1 MNINKIRLQKTLS
14 RRKTLFTEVKQEF
27 KRYQDNINK
36 LFSIEEY
43 ISKDK
48 CSSFLFGKEKIK
60 QKCYICSICDKK
72 GQNYICDY
80 CYKTCHEKCRNNLK
94 ETPESLMERE
104 YLDIKKF
111 YCFCGV
117 NLKHTFDKIENTRK
131 MQCTMMQ
138 LDQILDIVPY
148 HCISHNQIVCCI
160 CAVVCHEKCKKNKIE
175 IVDNELGCECDSDFH
190 SNFNEFA
197 LSFPLDKYK
206 KYANIDIWPIQV
218 LNILFSTKSTFTKMA
233 LFFKRCLNNEIDFNN
248 IGSNVALI
256 NKFEILLEVFSDSFN
271 RKFKSYYY
279 VEEISEMFPFEKLF
293 LLIKQFDVVNGQ
305 TAIIKFRLLFI
316 LLFIHLRRD
325 FNSIK
330 SFTSNDF
337 YCNTVL
343 ERLIFKKVLKS
354 DIIFTYE
361 INDKYKLNEDDSE
374 IKKFVLLSLCNLI
387 RKGMNYVSV
396 EENQDEFEIGLKLI
410 TFMLKRM
417 IFNKNDIILLIDSI
431 YDFHEY
437 FYNYIMSEANN
448 IYLLIDVFN
457 TIVEI
462 CFIISVY
469 YNDLIIE
476 EYLKSK
482 KVHKIG
488 KFLHSKTEHSN
499 KLLAILLKN
508 CDLFSRHFDIL
519 IKPNLDIKGKEE
531 IQREKTLRNHKLEM
545 QNKNLNRKKGV
556 NTKIP
561 ENGGLF
567 TEKIINLF
575 VENLS
580 LFSLA
585 DNFYQKQINSI
596 TNEDI
601 NEYYF
606 FCEKIEKEDL
616 YEIMNIEPGIHHSN
630 ILYNL
635 KVVIDEIYS
644 DLFTT
649 SYTKQKEEFE
659 TKIKTSLLNACDEI
673 GNNIEKFKNKSIYK
687 NSIIEFEK
695 KEKKRKKNKNIC
707 ILDDAEK
714 LKRKIL
720 KEISF
725 SINFSKDTFLLIKE
739 GRELLV
745 DNLIISQIDEI
756 LFKGLFFL
764 SNIHYPNLI
773 SSETIKLFFQFL
785 SLFLL
790 TERGIKYI
798 ITGKSLQVIQRLINR
813 FRYDENNKNVN
824 EEKNR
829 TKDFNINSIKEVIH
843 FLNYLTELIKI
854 YDIKAI
860 KGHKAIMKYRKSLIT
875 HLKYFSK
882 DANTEKKE
890 FEFKKQLKE
899 SLEIFNNLFSFY
911 SYNDFENIKTD
922 VIDLF
927 KNSHFKFLNLELFQN
942 LFDKSIYDNEE
953 INIKI
958 RNCEIEYY
966 FQFFELVTKN
976 SFYIYNNDEY
986 GKKLIDSI
994 LEFIDIEA
1002 LEKIL
1007 FDSSDIITYEQKTIL
1022 LKFVRTYYFI
1032 DYLDQINYLKKADH
1046 LSKKDYKYMIKNNL
1060 IKDKQIVQYLNIDD
1074 HDNKKKNKSKNSIG
1088 NVSSNKRKKKEESK
1102 KYIKKYEYIK
1112 DVIILLNI
1120 YGEEIDKFPYS
1131 INNETNIN
1139 IKNYIKELIFAV
1151 HEISN
1156 FIYYNKSIANLILP
1170 YYYKLSVKFLNRKDI
1185 FIKILVDISNNKQKI
1200 NPNEYEYLILNENKN
1215 NDYKF
1220 IAKHKFIIFDKIE
1233 LFNRIIKNIY
1243 DIYIKTKINEE
1254 YSLKRYLEIYDVFNE
1269 ANFPPFS
1276 LLEVKDYEYFYEGQD
1291 DFKENGNDEENPQ
1304 INNIIK
1310 RQYIIN
1316 KNYLEDF
1323 RNISTTSFLGVLT
1336 GDVTDK
1342 KFDFGLYFTELFES
1356 FINSSESG
1364 NLKLFRTLLCILNK
1378 MLFYDC
1384 FHVQSLF
1391 KEMIIDKHFFNN
1403 LNRELNY
1410 YIVQYIDSSKKYELC
1425 SICAEITDITKL
1437 TIQFLQLLG
1446 EGFNTDFHEN
1456 ILKELSERR
1465 RLLKK
1470 RTLLKKGTF
1479 FLKDMHKGEEDEYS
1493 DDKSITINDDL
1504 IEKSIKFTVRQ
1515 ELNKIKKIPLI
1526 EPEYSIYE
1534 SLINNLKIIFNLME
1548 LNSMVEVELAFDKL
1562 CILSSNIIDFLI
1574 EYIDTTQSLVNIIDS
1589 NIINLF
1595 FSKEKKRG
1603 KKDGDISQKGI
1614 YKILSMKIK
1623 GNDNENNE
1631 AENGS
1636 QNESKSIYNKYKLR
1650 KIMLAYIKIKYY
1662 QLIRAYLQLG
1672 KKNEFIELLLEHK
1685 IGPIQLFE
1693 QVLYY
1698 MSELINNLINKDY
1711 KKYYK
1716 LLNVHSV
1723 NSYRHKLK
1731 RFYMYE
1737 EDFRTSI
1744 EISLIFQICTIIMIL
1759 EDIYGITVLK
1769 EHYESELINSIIK
1782 SKNHKKIKNISLEN
1796 IFSEEKFDEEEG
1808 EEEEEEEE
1816 EEESEESHNNYSLIN
1831 NNKNE
1836 NNEYNNNIVIK
1847 KNKER
1852 EEKKE
1857 NNNIVTYNNFNITN
1871 NMTNNISNTLA
1882 PLKSKYLQS
1891 NINENIINLNSI
1903 KKNDKINDILT
1914 LKDNPHNNN
1923 NKKEEIKKKSL
1934 YYNIYKFY
1942 KKFILSKI
1950 KEEDLKKL
1958 SQKKR
1963 KLDENLLNINSK
1975 FSISVYKFIFSL
1987 IQKIGVK
1994 SEIDFFSNKIKKRIN
2009 YKRLYLSKVSKEVS
2023 EKIINFKNID
2033 FFLSNRNV
2041 NQDDESN
2048 EYKPKHI
2055 NSNDDVKLL
2064 DEESEENK
2072 ITFFIK
2078 PYLSFHLSERT
2089 KDYFINNVD
2098 RSSAKG
2104 KYKSLVLFSDYCLF
2118 EMMYNMKYINISK
2131 FLKKLSNISFYLI
2144 QVINYILII
2153 AENILLIHHYY
2164 RPYSLD
2170 YEEYNKTEK
2179 KNLNKIY
2186 KDIVIIIV
2194 IKLII
2199 CIFSFIVWTYFKFI
2213 LEFQRNIIFLEEK
2226 NFIFKEAGK
2235 AMQNINNPIIVKYFK
2250 GSGSL
2255 FKTMELINK
2264 NLGFFRK
2271 VKILV
2276 FDTIL
2281 FNTDINIF
2289 IFSFLLNIFYLIF
2302 NHPLILSIEIL
2313 FIVGIFPILLNI
2325 LKSFY
2330 DKFYSLFI
2338 CLILTFLIIYVYNWL
2353 VMFYM
2358 RDTINF
2364 ENIIEYQSG
2373 QYITEHFCHSSIQC
2387 LLIMINYGTRC
2398 YAGISEILPMLS
2410 TKNNINMY
2418 LGRFIYD
2425 LTFFIIVTMIMGNV
2439 TLGLIVDNFGELR
2452 DEAYNYENDKNNI
2465 CFICQLSR
2473 DGCLLKNID
2482 FDEHIK
2488 KEHNLWN
2495 YVYFL
2500 IYLHLYNPNDFS
2512 RIEGLVWDKLPEKK
2526 YTWFPIDN
2534 SAGEDEDNSV

>member
-27 KRYQDNINK
+27 KKYQDNINK

-43 ISKDK
+43 LSNDK

-80 CYKTCHEKCRNNLK
+80 CYNTCHKKCRNNLK
-94 ETPESLMERE
+94 ETPESLMEKE
-104 YLDIKKF
+104 YLNIKKF

-117 NLKHTFDKIENTRK
+117 NLKHAFDKIENEKK
-131 MQCTMMQ
+131 MSCTMMQ
-138 LDQILDIVPY
+138 LDQILEILPY

-160 CAVVCHEKCKKNKIE
+160 CAVVCHQKCKIEKIE

-190 SNFNEFA
+190 SNFNELA
-197 LSFPLDKYK
+197 LSFPLDQYK
-206 KYANIDIWPIQV
+206 SKANIDIWPIQI

-248 IGSNVALI
+248 IGNNIALI
-256 NKFEILLEVFSDSFN
+256 NKFEILLELFSDAFN

-279 VEEISEMFPFEKLF
+279 VEEISDMFPFEQLF
-293 LLIKQFDVVNGQ
+293 LLIKQFEVVNRQ

-337 YCNTVL
+337 FCNTVL

-361 INDKYKLNEDDSE
+361 INDKYKLNEDNSE

-396 EENQDEFEIGLKLI
+396 EENQDEFLIGLKLI
-410 TFMLKRM
+410 AFMIKRM

-437 FYNYIMSEANN
+437 FYNYIMSGTNN
-448 IYLLIDVFN
+448 IYSLIDIFN
-457 TIVEI
+457 TIIEI

-482 KVHKIG
+482 RIHKIG
-488 KFLHSKTEHSN
+488 KFLHSKSEHSN
-499 KLLAILLKN
+499 KLLTILLKN
-508 CDLFSRHFDIL
+508 CDLFSKHFDL
-519 IKPNLDIKGKEE
+519 LRKPNIDLRNKEE
-531 IQREKTLRNHKLEM
+531 LERETLRKHKLEM
-545 QNKNLNRKKGV
+545 QNKNLNRTKGIL
-556 NTKIP
+556 TKIP

-567 TEKIINLF
+567 TDKIINLF
-575 VENLS
+575 IENLS

-585 DNFYQKQINSI
+585 DNFYQKQLNSI
-596 TNEDI
+596 TIEDI
-601 NEYYF
+601 NGYYI
-606 FCEKIEKEDL
+606 FCEKIENEDL

-635 KVVIDEIYS
+635 KVVIDEIYY

-649 SYTKQKEEFE
+649 SYTKQKEEIE
-659 TKIKTSLLNACDEI
+659 MKLKTSLLNASDEI
-673 GNNIEKFKNKSIYK
+673 GNNIEKFKNKPFFK
-687 NSIIEFEK
+687 NSLIEFEK
-695 KEKKRKKNKNIC
+695 KEKKRKKSKNTY
-707 ILDDAEK
+707 ILDEAER

-720 KEISF
+720 KEISS
-725 SINFSKDTFLLIKE
+725 SINFSKDIFLLIDE

-764 SNIHYPNLI
+764 SDIHFPNII
-773 SSETIKLFFQFL
+773 SSEIIKLFFQFL

-790 TERGIKYI
+790 TKRGIRYI
-798 ITGKSLQVIQRLINR
+798 ITGKNLQVIQRLINR
-813 FRYDENNKNVN
+813 FRYDENNKNFN
-824 EEKNR
+824 EKKNR

-843 FLNYLTELIKI
+843 FLNCLTELIKI
-854 YDIKAI
+854 YHIKTI
-860 KGHKAIMKYRKSLIT
+860 KGHKVLMKYRKSLIT

-882 DANTEKKE
+882 DANAEERE

-911 SYNDFENIKTD
+911 SYNEFENIKND

-927 KNSHFKFLNLELFQN
+927 KNNHLKLLNLELFQN
-942 LFDKSIYDNEE
+942 LFDKSNDENEE

-958 RNCEIEYY
+958 RNCEIGYY

-986 GKKLIDSI
+986 GKKLIGSI
-994 LEFIDIEA
+994 LEFIDIGT

-1007 FDSSDIITYEQKTIL
+1007 SDSSDIISYEQKTTL
-1022 LKFVRTYYFI
+1022 LKFVRTYYFM
-1032 DYLDQINYLKKADH
+1032 DYLDQINYLKKEEL

-1060 IKDKQIVQYLNIDD
+1060 IKDKHIIQFLKIEDN
-1074 HDNKKKNKSKNSIG
+1074 DNKKNKKNKSKSKNSIIK
-1088 NVSSNKRKKKEESK
+1088 VHFSPNKGKSK
-1102 KYIKKYEYIK
+1102 DYKRKYEYIK

-1120 YGEEIDKFPYS
+1120 YGEEIDRFPSS
-1131 INNETNIN
+1131 IYNETNIS

-1156 FIYYNKSIANLILP
+1156 VIHYNKNIANVILP
-1170 YYYKLSVKFLNRKDI
+1170 YYYKLSVKFLNKKNA
-1185 FIKILVDISNNKQKI
+1185 FIKILTDISNNKQKI
-1200 NPNEYEYLILNENKN
+1200 NSNEYEYLILNENKN

-1220 IAKHKFIIFDKIE
+1220 IVKNKFIIFDKIE

-1254 YSLKRYLEIYDVFNE
+1254 YSLKKYLEIYDVFNE

-1276 LLEVKDYEYFYEGQD
+1276 LLEVKDYEYFYEGED
-1291 DFKENGNDEENPQ
+1291 EVKENNNNQDNSS
-1304 INNIIK
+1304 NYNIINK
-1310 RQYIIN
+1310 QYIIN

-1323 RNISTTSFLGVLT
+1323 KNISTTSFLGVLT

-1364 NLKLFRTLLCILNK
+1364 NLTLFRTLLCILNK

-1384 FHVQSLF
+1384 SHVQYLF
-1391 KEMIIDKHFFNN
+1391 KEMIIDEHFFNN

-1425 SICAEITDITKL
+1425 PICAEITDITKL

-1456 ILKELSERR
+1456 ILKKLSERR
-1465 RLLKK
+1465 RLFMK
-1470 RTLLKKGTF
+1470 RTLIKKGTL
-1479 FLKDMHKGEEDEYS
+1479 FLKNIHKKDEVENS
-1493 DDKSITINDDL
+1493 DSDSITINDDL

-1515 ELNKIKKIPLI
+1515 EINKMKKIPLR
-1526 EPEYSIYE
+1526 EPEYSIYVT
-1534 SLINNLKIIFNLME
+1534 LINNLKIIFHLME
-1548 LNSMVEVELAFDKL
+1548 LNSMVEGELAFDKL

-1574 EYIDTTQSLVNIIDS
+1574 EYIDTKQSLVNIIDN

-1595 FSKEKKRG
+1595 FSKETKAEN
-1603 KKDGDISQKGI
+1603 KDGDINQKGI
-1614 YKILSMKIK
+1614 YKILTMKIK
-1623 GNDNENNE
+1623 GNDNKNSETENE
-1631 AENGS
+1631 S
-1636 QNESKSIYNKYKLR
+1636 QNENRSIYNNYKLR

-1662 QLIRAYLQLG
+1662 QLIRAYLQIG
-1672 KKNEFIELLLEHK
+1672 KKNEFINLLLEHK

-1711 KKYYK
+1711 QKYHK

-1731 RFYMYE
+1731 RFYMFE
-1737 EDFRTSI
+1737 EEFRTSI

-1769 EHYESELINSIIK
+1769 EHYESELINGIIK
-1782 SKNHKKIKNISLEN
+1782 DKNHRKIKNKSFEN
-1796 IFSEEKFDEEEG
+1796 IFSEERVDEEEG
-1808 EEEEEEEE
+1808 EEDEEEEEEEE
-1816 EEESEESHNNYSLIN
+1816 EEREESQNNNLIN
-1831 NNKNE
+1831 NNKNK
-1836 NNEYNNNIVIK
+1836 NNEYNNIFIN
-1847 KNKER
+1847 KNKEK
-1852 EEKKE
+1852 EES
-1857 NNNIVTYNNFNITN
+1857 NNIVTN
-1871 NMTNNISNTLA
+1871 NMTNSISNTLA
-1882 PLKSKYLQS
+1882 PLKSKYLQT
-1891 NINENIINLNSI
+1891 NTNENIINLY
-1903 KKNDKINDILT
+1903 NDNMKSILT
-1914 LKDNPHNNN
+1914 LKENRHNKN
-1923 NKKEEIKKKSL
+1923 NKKEEIKNKSL
-1934 YYNIYKFY
+1934 YSNIYKFY
-1942 KKFILSKI
+1942 KNFILSKRF
-1950 KEEDLKKL
+1950 EENKKKL

-1975 FSISVYKFIFSL
+1975 FSISVYKFVFSL
-1987 IQKIGVK
+1987 IQKIEIK
-1994 SEIDFFSNKIKKRIN
+1994 SEIDFSSNNIKKRIN
-2009 YKRLYLSKVSKEVS
+2009 YKRLYLSKISQEVS
-2023 EKIINFKNID
+2023 SKIINFKNID
-2033 FFLSNRNV
+2033 FFLSNRNA
-2041 NQDDESN
+2041 NQNCESV
-2048 EYKPKHI
+2048 EYGQENI
-2055 NSNDDVKLL
+2055 NSTDDVKLI

-2072 ITFFIK
+2072 FTFFIK
-2078 PYLSFHLSERT
+2078 PYLSFHLSERA
-2089 KDYFINNVD
+2089 KEYFIYNVD
-2098 RSSAKG
+2098 RSSAKE
-2104 KYKSLVLFSDYCLF
+2104 KYKSLVLFSDYCVF

-2153 AENILLIHHYY
+2153 VENILLMYHYY
-2164 RPYSLD
+2164 RSYSLD
-2170 YEEYNKTEK
+2170 YEEYNKIDK
-2179 KNLNKIY
+2179 KNLNKTY

-2213 LEFQRNIIFLEEK
+2213 LEYQKNIIFLEEK
-2226 NFIFKEAGK
+2226 NFIFRESGK
-2235 AMQNINNPIIVKYFK
+2235 TMQNINNPVIVKYFK
-2250 GSGSL
+2250 GNGSL

-2276 FDTIL
+2276 LDTIL
-2281 FNTDINIF
+2281 FNLDINIF
-2289 IFSFLLNIFYLIF
+2289 IFSFLLNIIFLIL

-2313 FIVGIFPILLNI
+2313 FIVGIFPFLLNI

-2330 DKFYSLFI
+2330 DKFYSLLI
-2338 CLILTFLIIYVYNWL
+2338 CLILTYLIIYVYNWL
-2353 VMFYM
+2353 VIFYM

-2364 ENIIEYQSG
+2364 ENIIDYQSG
-2373 QYITEHFCHSSIQC
+2373 QYITEHFCHSSLQC
-2387 LLIMINYGTRC
+2387 LLIMINYGYRC
-2398 YAGISEILPMLS
+2398 YAGISENLPMLS
-2410 TKNNINMY
+2410 TRNNINMY

-2425 LTFFIIVTMIMGNV
+2425 LTFFIIVTMIMGNI
-2439 TLGLIVDNFGELR
+2439 TLGLIVDTFGELR
-2452 DEAYNYENDKNNI
+2452 DETYNYENDRNNI

-2482 FDEHIK
+2482 FNEHIK

-2512 RIEGLVWDKLPEKK
+2512 RIEGFVWDKLPEKK

-2534 SAGEDEDNSV
+2534 SAGEDEDNND

>member
-1 MNINKIRLQKTLS
+1 MNINKLRLQKTLS
-14 RRKTLFTEVKQEF
+14 KKKTLFTEVKQEF

-36 LFSIEEY
+36 LFGIEEY
-43 ISKDK
+43 LSKDK

-80 CYKTCHEKCRNNLK
+80 CYKTCHKKCRNNLK
-94 ETPESLMERE
+94 ETSESLIERE

-117 NLKHTFDKIENTRK
+117 NLKHTFDKIEKARK
-131 MQCTMMQ
+131 MSCTMMQ

-160 CAVVCHEKCKKNKIE
+160 CAVVCHEKCKKKKIE
-175 IVDNELGCECDSDFH
+175 IIDNELGCECDSDFH

-206 KYANIDIWPIQV
+206 KDANIDIWPIQI

-256 NKFEILLEVFSDSFN
+256 NKFEILLELFSNSFN
-271 RKFKSYYY
+271 RKFKTYYY
-279 VEEISEMFPFEKLF
+279 VEEISDMFPFEKLF
-293 LLIKQFDVVNGQ
+293 LLIKKFDVVNGQ

-316 LLFIHLRRD
+316 FLFIHLRRD
-325 FNSIK
+325 FNSLK
-330 SFTSNDF
+330 SFTSIDF

-437 FYNYIMSEANN
+437 FYNYIMSEGNN
-448 IYLLIDVFN
+448 IYSLIDIFN
-457 TIVEI
+457 VIIEI

-482 KVHKIG
+482 KDHKIG
-488 KFLHSKTEHSN
+488 KFLHSKNEHSN
-499 KLLAILLKN
+499 KLLTILLKN

-519 IKPNLDIKGKEE
+519 IKPNLDMKDKEE
-531 IQREKTLRNHKLEM
+531 IEREKALRKHKLEM
-545 QNKNLNRKKGV
+545 QNKNLKSKTGV
-556 NTKIP
+556 TIKIP

-567 TEKIINLF
+567 TDKIINLF
-575 VENLS
+575 IENLS

-585 DNFYQKQINSI
+585 DNFYQKQLNSI
-596 TNEDI
+596 TNKDI
-601 NEYYF
+601 NKYYL
-606 FCEKIEKEDL
+606 FCEKIENEDL

-635 KVVIDEIYS
+635 KVVIDEIYC

-649 SYTKQKEEFE
+649 SYIKQKEELE
-659 TKIKTSLLNACDEI
+659 LKIKTSLLNACDEI
-673 GNNIEKFKNKSIYK
+673 GNNIEKFKNKPFYK
-687 NSIIEFEK
+687 NSLIEIAK
-695 KEKKRKKNKNIC
+695 KEKKRKKNKNNY
-707 ILDDAEK
+707 ILDESER

-720 KEISF
+720 KEISS
-725 SINFSKDTFLLIKE
+725 SIKFSKDIFLLIKE

-764 SNIHYPNLI
+764 SDIHYPNII
-773 SSETIKLFFQFL
+773 SSEIIKIFFHFL

-790 TERGIKYI
+790 TKRGIRYI
-798 ITGKSLQVIQRLINR
+798 ITGKNLQVIQRLINR
-813 FRYDENNKNVN
+813 FRFDENDKNIN

-829 TKDFNINSIKEVIH
+829 TKEFNINSIKIVIH
-843 FLNYLTELIKI
+843 FLNYLTELLKI
-854 YDIKAI
+854 YDIKTI
-860 KGHKAIMKYRKSLIT
+860 KGHKVLMKYRKSLIT

-882 DANTEKKE
+882 DANTEERE
-890 FEFKKQLKE
+890 FEFKTQLKE
-899 SLEIFNNLFSFY
+899 ILEIFNNLFSFY
-911 SYNDFENIKTD
+911 SYNEFENIKSD

-927 KNSHFKFLNLELFQN
+927 KNCHFKFLNLELFHN
-942 LFDKSIYDNEE
+942 LFDNSIYDKEE

-958 RNCEIEYY
+958 KNCEIEYY

-994 LEFIDIEA
+994 LEFINIGA

-1007 FDSSDIITYEQKTIL
+1007 SDSSDLISYKQKTIL
-1022 LKFVRTYYFI
+1022 LKFVRTYYFM
-1032 DYLDQINYLKKADH
+1032 DYLDQINYLKKADL
-1046 LSKKDYKYMIKNNL
+1046 LSKKDYKYMINNNL
-1060 IKDKQIVQYLNIDD
+1060 IKDKQIIQYLNIDYN
-1074 HDNKKKNKSKNSIG
+1074 DNKNNIKNKSKNSIRK
-1088 NVSSNKRKKKEESK
+1088 VFFSSNKGKNKEKKD
-1102 KYIKKYEYIK
+1102 YMKKYEYIK

-1120 YGEEIDKFPYS
+1120 YGEEIDRFPYS
-1131 INNETNIN
+1131 IYNETNIY

-1156 FIYYNKSIANLILP
+1156 IIHYNKNIANLILP
-1170 YYYKLSVKFLNRKDI
+1170 YYYKLIVKFLKRKDA
-1185 FIKILVDISNNKQKI
+1185 FIKILEDISNNKKKI
-1200 NPNEYEYLILNENKN
+1200 NSNEYEYLILNENKN

-1220 IAKHKFIIFDKIE
+1220 IIKNKFIIFDKIE

-1254 YSLKRYLEIYDVFNE
+1254 YSLKAYLEIYDVFNE

-1276 LLEVKDYEYFYEGQD
+1276 LLEVKDYEYFYEEQD
-1291 DFKENGNDEENPQ
+1291 NVKENDNDDDNPQ
-1304 INNIIK
+1304 RNNIINK
-1310 RQYIIN
+1310 QYIIN

-1364 NLKLFRTLLCILNK
+1364 NLRLFRTLLIILNK

-1384 FHVQSLF
+1384 SHVQSLF
-1391 KEMIIDKHFFNN
+1391 REMIIDEHFFNN

-1425 SICAEITDITKL
+1425 PICAEITDITKL

-1456 ILKELSERR
+1456 VLKELSERR
-1465 RLLKK
+1465 RLSKK
-1470 RTLLKKGTF
+1470 RTLIKKGTL
-1479 FLKDMHKGEEDEYS
+1479 FLKDMHKEENDENS
-1493 DDKSITINDDL
+1493 DDHSITINEDL

-1515 ELNKIKKIPLI
+1515 ELNKMKKIPLK

-1534 SLINNLKIIFNLME
+1534 TLINNLKIIFHLME
-1548 LNSMVEVELAFDKL
+1548 LNNMVEGELAFDKL

-1574 EYIDTTQSLVNIIDS
+1574 EYIDTKQSLVNIIDS

-1595 FSKEKKRG
+1595 FSKAKKNK

-1623 GNDNENNE
+1623 GNDNENSEIENE
-1631 AENGS
+1631 S
-1636 QNESKSIYNKYKLR
+1636 QNESKSIYNNYKLR

-1662 QLIRAYLQLG
+1662 QLIKAYLQLG
-1672 KKNEFIELLLEHK
+1672 KKNEFIDLLLEHK

-1711 KKYYK
+1711 KKYHN

-1731 RFYMYE
+1731 HFYMFE

-1769 EHYESELINSIIK
+1769 EHYESELINCIIK
-1782 SKNHKKIKNISLEN
+1782 DKNHSKIKNKSLEN
-1796 IFSEEKFDEEEG
+1796 IFSEEKVDDEEG

-1816 EEESEESHNNYSLIN
+1816 ESEENQNNSSLIN
-1831 NNKNE
+1831 KGKNK
-1836 NNEYNNNIVIK
+1836 NNEYNNIFIK
-1847 KNKER
+1847 EDKER
-1852 EEKKE
+1852 KEKEE
-1857 NNNIVTYNNFNITN
+1857 NNNIITDNNFNITN
-1871 NMTNNISNTLA
+1871 NITNNINNTLA
-1882 PLKSKYLQS
+1882 PLKTRYLQA
-1891 NINENIINLNSI
+1891 NTNENIINLNSI
-1903 KKNDKINDILT
+1903 KKDDNMNNILT
-1914 LKDNPHNNN
+1914 LKENLYNKK
-1923 NKKEEIKKKSL
+1923 NKKEELRNKSL

-1950 KEEDLKKL
+1950 SEENKKKL

-1963 KLDENLLNINSK
+1963 KLDKSLLNINSK
-1975 FSISVYKFIFSL
+1975 FSISVYKFVFSL
-1987 IQKIGVK
+1987 IQKIEIK
-1994 SEIDFFSNKIKKRIN
+1994 SEIDLCSNNIKKRIN
-2009 YKRLYLSKVSKEVS
+2009 YKRLYLSKVSKEIS
-2023 EKIINFKNID
+2023 SKIINFKNID
-2033 FFLSNRNV
+2033 FFLSNRNA
-2041 NQDDESN
+2041 NNYCESTEN
-2048 EYKPKHI
+2048 EPENI
-2055 NSNDDVKLL
+2055 NSKDDVKLI

-2078 PYLSFHLSERT
+2078 PFLSFHLSERT

-2131 FLKKLSNISFYLI
+2131 LLKKLSNTSFYLI

-2153 AENILLIHHYY
+2153 VENILLMYHYY

-2170 YEEYNKTEK
+2170 YEEYNKTDK
-2179 KNLNKIY
+2179 KNLNKAY
-2186 KDIVIIIV
+2186 KDIVFVIV

-2213 LEFQRNIIFLEEK
+2213 LEYQRNIIFFEEN
-2226 NFIFKEAGK
+2226 NFIFRESGET
-2235 AMQNINNPIIVKYFK
+2235 MQNINNPVIVKYFK

-2255 FKTMELINK
+2255 FKTMKLINK

-2276 FDTIL
+2276 LDTIL
-2281 FNTDINIF
+2281 FNLDINIF
-2289 IFSFLLNIFYLIF
+2289 IFSFVLNIFFLILK
-2302 NHPLILSIEIL
+2302 HPLILSIEIL
-2313 FIVGIFPILLNI
+2313 FIVGIFPFLLNI

-2373 QYITEHFCHSSIQC
+2373 QYITEHFCHSSVQC

-2398 YAGISEILPMLS
+2398 YSGISEILPMLS

-2439 TLGLIVDNFGELR
+2439 TLGLIVDTFGELR
-2452 DEAYNYENDKNNI
+2452 DETYNYENDRNNI
-2465 CFICQLSR
+2465 CFICQLSK

-2482 FDEHIK
+2482 FNEHIK
-2488 KEHNLWN
+2488 KDHNLWN

-2500 IYLHLYNPNDFS
+2500 IYLHLNNPNDFS

-2534 SAGEDEDNSV
+2534 SAGEDEDNND